1 MGHYVYHADMEDIY
15 GDIDLW
21 QLDDRGY
28 LERNRWYCVD
38 QSLRLNTPGQND
50 GVLRAWI
57 DGRLAYE
64 RTDWR
69 WRDVDSL
76 KIERIWMN
84 VYHGGTLPAPQ
95 DVHLYIDN
103 VVIAKQYIGPMG
115 LALVRLTGRPGD
127 RVAYLT
133 WDVHA
138 TLPPTGTWW
147 IDYLSQSGIA
157 YVPVTGLV
165 STTRAYTLTGL
176 SNYVW
181 YTVTLNG
188 VLDSTPLFSDT
199 VMVMPTDILV
209 YLPLVQRGW

>member
-1 MGHYVYHADMEDIY
+1 M
-15 GDIDLW
+15 
-21 QLDDRGY
+21 
-28 LERNRWYCVD
+28 
-38 QSLRLNTPGQND
+38 NTPGQND

-84 VYHGGTLPAPQ
+84 VYHGGTVPAPQ

-103 VVIAKQYIGPMG
+103 VVIARQYIGPMS
-115 LALVRLTGRPGD
+115 LAPVSLVGRPGD
-127 RVAYLT
+127 QVAYLA

-138 TLPPTGTWW
+138 PLPPTTTWR
-147 IDYLSQSGIA
+147 IDYPSQGGTA
-157 YVPVTGLV
+157 YVPVTGLI

-176 SNYVW
+176 SNYAW

-188 VLDSTPLFSDT
+188 LLDSMSLFSDT
-199 VMVMPTDILV
+199 VMVMPTDIAF
-209 YLPLVQRGW
+209 YLPLVERGW